1 MTTTDAARSSA
12 AKEGDYILGTDREE
26 LERLGFQHEVWV
38 KEQHA
43 LLERA
48 GLRAGQSVLDLG
60 CGPGF
65 TSLELA
71 AFVGPGGRV
80 VARDQSRPFVEHL
93 KRECERRGLLQIEPS
108 LGPVEEL
115 SLAPASLDALYSRW
129 LLCWLPDPAGVLERV
144 TRALR
149 SGGVVLLQEYL
160 DWGAK
165 KLVPR
170 SASHDR
176 VVEACMRSWREGG
189 ATIDLAEHVHALSNR
204 AGLALEHFRPIAR
217 LGRVGSMEWRW
228 LDGFYRSYLPRLV
241 ARGLLE
247 PGELAAF
254 ETEWKARAA
263 EGTSYCVTP
272 TMADVILRKTG

>member
-1 MTTTDAARSSA
+1 MSTTKSAQSSA
-12 AKEGDYILGTDREE
+12 TKDGDYILGTDREE

-38 KEQHA
+38 KEMHA
-43 LLERA
+43 LLERV
-48 GLRAGQSVLDLG
+48 GLRAGQSVLELG

-65 TSLELA
+65 TTFELA
-71 AFVGPGGRV
+71 TFVGPGGRV

-93 KRECERRGLLQIEPS
+93 RRECERRGLLQIEPS
-108 LGPVEEL
+108 VGPVEEL
-115 SLAPASLDALYSRW
+115 ALAPASFDAIYSRW
-129 LLCWLPDPAGVLERV
+129 LLCWLPDPAGTLARAV
-144 TRALR
+144 RALKP
-149 SGGVVLLQEYL
+149 GGVVLLQEYI

-170 SASHDR
+170 AASHDR

-189 ATIDLAEHVHALSNR
+189 ATIDLAEHVHALAAR

-247 PGELAAF
+247 PRELAAF
-254 ETEWKARAA
+254 EEDWRARTA

-272 TMADVILRKTG
+272 TMTDVILRKTG